1 MKWSSHKSTN
11 TVWFHSYEF
20 RVIKIIDTESRMTV
34 PWAGG
39 GGNWKL
45 LFNGYRASVL
55 QDEKSS
61 GDSGDDCTI
70 AWVYLMA
77 LNYTRKSGSDSK
89 FYIMCILVPH
99 LKKKKLIKK
108 NKAN

>member
-1 MKWSSHKSTN
+1 MKWISHKSTN

-20 RVIKIIDTESRMTV
+20 RVIKIIDIESRMVV

-45 LFNGYRASVL
+45 LFNGYRVSVL
-55 QDEKSS
+55 QDGKTS

-70 AWVYLMA
+70 VWVYLMA
-77 LNYTRKSGSDSK
+77 LNYTSGSDSK
-89 FYIMCILVPH
+89 FYIMCILSQ
-99 LKKKKLIKK
+99 
-108 NKAN
+108 